1 MRFDLT
7 SEIKKYIIKDMKIVI
22 LGVGKVGETLV
33 KRFVLEDHDVV
44 VVDSNASVVT
54 QVVNRYDVTGR
65 IGEGLKRDVLMDAG
79 VNDCDFFIAATSR
92 DEVNLIA
99 CVLAKKLGA
108 KFTIAR
114 VRDPEIFSEMDN
126 MRKDLGLD
134 VFFNP
139 EYRTALEIVGDLKFP
154 SARNVESFAGGRA
167 LMAEFQIQKGNSIID
182 RALKDIVK
190 DMVGEVLFAAVIRD
204 DGIVIPHGDF
214 VIKEGDIVHVVASE
228 SQMFAF
234 CKFLNVHW
242 RRAKNVFIVG
252 GGKISYYLA
261 KELESQN
268 VNVKILD
275 KDKERAAAL
284 SASLTK
290 TQVFVGD
297 GSDQEVLDEEGLKV
311 SDACV
316 ALTGMDELNVIISLY
331 AKKMKINKVITKIDR
346 ASVLAMAEPLGL
358 ETVISPREFIANHI
372 LRYVRAHK
380 GEAGSGINTLYQIND
395 KAEAL
400 EFTVDDGFSGIGK
413 AIKELKLKNNVL
425 LCGIVRNNEF
435 ILPRGDK
442 EIMANDKLIVIT
454 KARQI
459 SALEQILE

>member
-1 MRFDLT
+1 
-7 SEIKKYIIKDMKIVI
+7 MKIII

-33 KRFVLEDHDVV
+33 KRFVRENHDVV
-44 VVDSNASVVT
+44 VVDSNSSVVT
-54 QVVNRYDVTGR
+54 QVVNRYDVTGK
-65 IGEGLKRDVLMDAG
+65 IGEGLKRDVLSEAG
-79 VNDCDFFIAATSR
+79 VGDCDFFIAATSR
-92 DEVNLIA
+92 DEMNIIA

-139 EYRTALEIVGDLKFP
+139 EYRTAHEIVGDLKFP

-167 LMAEFQIQKGNSIID
+167 LMAEFQIQKGNPIID
-182 RALKDIVK
+182 KSLKDIVK
-190 DMVGEVLFAAVIRD
+190 GSGGEVLFAAVIRGD
-204 DGIVIPHGDF
+204 EIVIPHGDF
-214 VIKEGDIVHVVASE
+214 VVKEGDYIHVVASE
-228 SQMFAF
+228 SQMSAF
-234 CKFLNVHW
+234 CKLLNVHGK
-242 RRAKNVFIVG
+242 RAKNVFIVG
-252 GGKISYYLA
+252 GGKIAYYLA

-268 VNVKILD
+268 VNVKIID
-275 KDKERAAAL
+275 KDKERANAL
-284 SASLTK
+284 SETLSK

-297 GSDQEVLDEEGLKV
+297 GSDQDVLDEEGLKV
-311 SDACV
+311 ADACI

-331 AKKMKINKVITKIDR
+331 AKKLKINKIVTKIDR

-358 ETVISPREFIANHI
+358 DTVISPREFIANDI

-380 GEAGSGINTLYQIND
+380 GETGSGINTLYQIND

-400 EFTVDDGFSGIGK
+400 EFTVDDGFSGVGK
-413 AIKELKLKNNVL
+413 AIKDLKFKRNVL

-442 EIMANDKLIVIT
+442 DVRVNDKVIVIS